1 VSTFLRLGDL
11 TSGELAQRSE
21 PPVIVIPIGSTEQH
35 GPHLPL
41 STDTVIADSLAAAL
55 LADLLTDPQR
65 SHPEPTCVIGP
76 TLQITASGEH
86 AGFPG
91 TLSIGT
97 AVTEQ
102 VLIQLARSADWAR
115 GLLLV
120 NGHGGNH
127 HSVTAAVA
135 LLTSEG
141 RTVKS
146 WWPRIPDGD
155 LHAGHVETS
164 LMLHLRP
171 ELVRIDRAETGV
183 VDLGPEGLKQL
194 RSHGVHAVSVNGV
207 LGDPLTATA
216 TAGAEIFNRLR
227 AELLAAFLDWFAADA
242 LSM

>member
-1 VSTFLRLGDL
+1 MSPFLRLGDL

-41 STDTVIADSLAAAL
+41 STDTVIADSLATAL
-55 LADLLTDPQR
+55 LADLLADPER

-102 VLIQLARSADWAR
+102 VLIELARSADWAR
-115 GLLLV
+115 GILLV
-120 NGHGGNH
+120 NGHGGNY

-146 WWPRIPDGD
+146 WWPQIPGGD

-164 LMLHLRP
+164 LMLYLRP
-171 ELVRIDRAETGV
+171 ELVRTDRYESGPI
-183 VDLGPEGLKQL
+183 DLGPEGLIRL
-194 RSHGVHAVSVNGV
+194 RSRGVHAVSHNGV
-207 LGDPLTATA
+207 LGDPRTATA
-216 TAGAEIFNRLR
+216 AAGAEIFLKLR
-227 AELLAAFLDWFAADA
+227 TDLITGYRDWFAADA
-242 LSM
+242 L